1 MDKDEPEEGEIQDDD
16 GLLEDVSSDEDTL
29 PICCG
34 KSNET
39 YCDKKYPLSG
49 TVETDFVSYSSRVR
63 KRRDRRACKRKS
75 ESFSSTAG
83 GSKARLNVK
92 YGEETNKTSNDVYH
106 VTLNSVVVDD
116 HRTDDNFVN
125 LPNEYKSIRPKQ
137 SDKDEGEF

>member
-16 GLLEDVSSDEDTL
+16 VLLEDVSSDEDTL

-39 YCDKKYPLSG
+39 TCDKYPIAG
-49 TVETDFVSYSSRVR
+49 IVETDFVSYCPRVR
-63 KRRDRRACKRKS
+63 KRRVRRACKRKS
-75 ESFSSTAG
+75 ESFSSAAE

-106 VTLNSVVVDD
+106 VTLNTVVVDD
-116 HRTDDNFVN
+116 HRTDNNFVN
-125 LPNEYKSIRPKQ
+125 MTSEYKSIRLKQ

>member
-29 PICCG
+29 PVCCG
-34 KSNET
+34 KSNENS
-39 YCDKKYPLSG
+39 CDKKYPISG
-49 TVETDFVSYSSRVR
+49 TVETDFVSYSSRVH
-63 KRRDRRACKRKS
+63 KRRPRRTCKRKS
-75 ESFSSTAG
+75 ENFSSTAE

-92 YGEETNKTSNDVYH
+92 YGEETNKTSNDYH

-125 LPNEYKSIRPKQ
+125 ITSEYKSIRPKQ